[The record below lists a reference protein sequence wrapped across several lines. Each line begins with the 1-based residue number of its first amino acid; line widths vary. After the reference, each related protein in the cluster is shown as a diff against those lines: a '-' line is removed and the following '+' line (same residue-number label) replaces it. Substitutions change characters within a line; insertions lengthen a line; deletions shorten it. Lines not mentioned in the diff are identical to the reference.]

1 MRRFVIWLISAYQH
15 MLSPYMPGACRYTP
29 TCSHSAQE
37 AIERH
42 GLLRG
47 GWLAITRL
55 ARCQPWGG
63 RGYDPVPASTR
74 VTGTHEHD
82 PSAIGA
88 QQHER
93 TGAASA
99 P

>member
-1 MRRFVIWLISAYQH
+1 MGLFVIRLIAVYQRIV
-15 MLSPYMPGACRYTP
+15 SPYMPGACRYTP
-29 TCSHSAQE
+29 TCSHYAQE

-47 GWLAITRL
+47 GWLATRRL

-63 RGYDPVPASTR
+63 RGYDPVPGGTR
-74 VTGTHEHD
+74 ATSTHE
-82 PSAIGA
+82 
-88 QQHER
+88 HER
-93 TGAASA
+93 TGVAS

>member
-1 MRRFVIWLISAYQH
+1 MGRFVIRLIAAYQRV
-15 MLSPYMPGACRYTP
+15 LSPYMPGACRYEP
-29 TCSHSAQE
+29 TCSHYAQD

-47 GWLAITRL
+47 GWLATKRL

-63 RGYDPVPASTR
+63 RGYDPVPDNTR
-74 VTGTHEHD
+74 GMHTHE
-82 PSAIGA
+82 
-88 QQHER
+88 HER
-93 TGAASA
+93 TGVAS

>member
-1 MRRFVIWLISAYQH
+1 MGRFVIRLIAAYQRV
-15 MLSPYMPGACRYTP
+15 LSPYMPGACRYEP
-29 TCSHSAQE
+29 TCSHYAQD

-47 GWLAITRL
+47 GWLATKRL

-63 RGYDPVPASTR
+63 RGYDPVPDRAR
-74 VTGTHEHD
+74 VMSTHE
-82 PSAIGA
+82 
-88 QQHER
+88 HER
-93 TGAASA
+93 TGVAS